1 MKVIINSAE
10 NIAAMAAQQY
20 VSLLKRK
27 PNAILG
33 GATGSTPLGLYA
45 ELVRL
50 NKAGEISFKEASSF
64 NLDEY
69 VGLDGAHDQSYR
81 YFMDHNLFDHIDIDK
96 SRTRVP
102 SGIDISDPAAY
113 DKEIQAAG
121 GVDLQLLGIGNNGHI
136 GFNEPGTPFGSL
148 THIVELTESTREA
161 NKRFFA
167 SIDEV
172 PTHAVTM
179 GIKTV
184 HPHGH
189 RACQGAHYEGDAPGA
204 RHREGARLRAAA
216 PSGCDRLHGL
226 RSGQAAVRSK
236 IWANISEQTVFA
248 ARSTRY

>member
-1 MKVIINSAE
+1 MKVIIDSAE

-20 VSLLKRK
+20 VDLLKRK

-50 NKAGEISFKEASSF
+50 NKEGKISFKDASSF

-69 VGLDGAHDQSYR
+69 VGLDGSHDQSYR

-102 SGIDISDPAAY
+102 SGIDTSDPAAY
-113 DKEIQAAG
+113 DKEIAAAG

-179 GIKTV
+179 GVKTV
-184 HPHGH
+184 M
-189 RACQGAHYEGDAPGA
+189 Q
-204 RHREGARLRAAA
+204 
-216 PSGCDRLHGL
+216 
-226 RSGQAAVRSK
+226 
-236 IWANISEQTVFA
+236 
-248 ARSTRY
+248 ARSIILMAIGPAKAPIMKEMLQGPVTEKVPASVLQLHPDVTVYMDYEAAKLL

>member
-1 MKVIINSAE
+1 MKVIIDSAE

-20 VSLLKRK
+20 VNLLKRK

-50 NKAGEISFKEASSF
+50 NKAGEISFKDASSF

-69 VGLDGAHDQSYR
+69 VGLDGSHDQSYR

-102 SGIDISDPAAY
+102 SGIDTSDPAAY
-113 DKEIQAAG
+113 DKEIAAAG

-179 GIKTV
+179 GVKTV
-184 HPHGH
+184 M
-189 RACQGAHYEGDAPGA
+189 Q
-204 RHREGARLRAAA
+204 
-216 PSGCDRLHGL
+216 
-226 RSGQAAVRSK
+226 
-236 IWANISEQTVFA
+236 
-248 ARSTRY
+248 ARSIILMAIGPAKAPIMKAMLQGPVTENVPASVLQLHPDVTVYMDYEAAKLL

>member
-1 MKVIINSAE
+1 MKVIIDSAQ

-20 VSLLKRK
+20 VALLKRK

-50 NKAGEISFKEASSF
+50 NKAGEISFKDASSF

-69 VGLDGAHDQSYR
+69 VGLDGTHDQSYR

-96 SRTRVP
+96 TRTRVP
-102 SGIDISDPAAY
+102 SGIDVSDPAAY
-113 DKEIQAAG
+113 DKEIEAAG

-161 NKRFFA
+161 NKRFFK

-179 GIKTV
+179 GVKTV
-184 HPHGH
+184 M
-189 RACQGAHYEGDAPGA
+189 Q
-204 RHREGARLRAAA
+204 
-216 PSGCDRLHGL
+216 
-226 RSGQAAVRSK
+226 
-236 IWANISEQTVFA
+236 
-248 ARSTRY
+248 ARSIILMAIGPAKAPIMKEMLQGPVTENVPASVLQLHPDVTVYMDYEAAKLL

>member
-1 MKVIINSAE
+1 MKVIIDSAE

-50 NKAGEISFKEASSF
+50 NRAGEISFREASSF

-69 VGLDGAHDQSYR
+69 VGLDGSHDQSYR

-96 SRTRVP
+96 ARTRVP
-102 SGIDISDPAAY
+102 SGIDVSDPAAY
-113 DKEIQAAG
+113 DKEIAAAG

-167 SIDEV
+167 SLDEV

-179 GIKTV
+179 GVKTV
-184 HPHGH
+184 M
-189 RACQGAHYEGDAPGA
+189 Q
-204 RHREGARLRAAA
+204 
-216 PSGCDRLHGL
+216 
-226 RSGQAAVRSK
+226 
-236 IWANISEQTVFA
+236 
-248 ARSTRY
+248 ARSIILMAIGPAKAPIMKEMLQGPVTEQVPASVLQLHPDVTVYMDYEAAKLL

>member
-1 MKVIINSAE
+1 MKVIIDSAQ

-20 VSLLKRK
+20 VALLKRK
-27 PNAILG
+27 PSAILG

-50 NKAGEISFKEASSF
+50 NKAGEISFKDASSF

-69 VGLDGAHDQSYR
+69 VGLDGTHDQSYR

-102 SGIDISDPAAY
+102 SGIDVSDPAAY
-113 DKEIQAAG
+113 DKEIEAAG
-121 GVDLQLLGIGNNGHI
+121 GIDLQLLGIGNNGHI

-167 SIDEV
+167 SLDEV

-179 GIKTV
+179 GVKTV
-184 HPHGH
+184 M
-189 RACQGAHYEGDAPGA
+189 Q
-204 RHREGARLRAAA
+204 
-216 PSGCDRLHGL
+216 
-226 RSGQAAVRSK
+226 
-236 IWANISEQTVFA
+236 
-248 ARSTRY
+248 ARSIILMAIGPAKAPIMKEMLQGPVTENVPASVLQLHPDVTVYMDYEAAKLL

>member
-1 MKVIINSAE
+1 MKVISDSAE

-20 VSLLKRK
+20 VNLLKRK

-50 NKAGEISFKEASSF
+50 NKAGEISFKDASSF

-69 VGLDGAHDQSYR
+69 VGLDGSHDQSYR

-102 SGIDISDPAAY
+102 SGIDTSDPAAY
-113 DKEIQAAG
+113 DKEIAAAG

-179 GIKTV
+179 GVKTV
-184 HPHGH
+184 M
-189 RACQGAHYEGDAPGA
+189 Q
-204 RHREGARLRAAA
+204 
-216 PSGCDRLHGL
+216 
-226 RSGQAAVRSK
+226 
-236 IWANISEQTVFA
+236 
-248 ARSTRY
+248 ARSIILMAIGPAKAPIMKAMLQGPVTENVPASVLQLHPDVTVYMDYEAAKLL

>member
-1 MKVIINSAE
+1 MKVIIDSTE

-50 NKAGEISFKEASSF
+50 NKAGKISFKDASSF

-69 VGLDGAHDQSYR
+69 VGLDGTHDQSYR

-96 SRTRVP
+96 ARTRVP

-184 HPHGH
+184 M
-189 RACQGAHYEGDAPGA
+189 Q
-204 RHREGARLRAAA
+204 
-216 PSGCDRLHGL
+216 
-226 RSGQAAVRSK
+226 
-236 IWANISEQTVFA
+236 
-248 ARSTRY
+248 ARSIILMAIGPAKAPIMKEMLQGPVTEKVPASVLQLHPDVTVYMDYEAAKLL

>member
-1 MKVIINSAE
+1 MKVVIDSAE

-20 VSLLKRK
+20 VELLKRK

-50 NKAGEISFKEASSF
+50 NKAGEISFKDASSF

-69 VGLDGAHDQSYR
+69 VGLDGTHDQSYR

-102 SGIDISDPAAY
+102 SGIDTSDPAAY
-113 DKEIQAAG
+113 DKEIAAAG

-161 NKRFFA
+161 NKRFFK

-179 GIKTV
+179 GVKTV
-184 HPHGH
+184 M
-189 RACQGAHYEGDAPGA
+189 Q
-204 RHREGARLRAAA
+204 
-216 PSGCDRLHGL
+216 
-226 RSGQAAVRSK
+226 
-236 IWANISEQTVFA
+236 
-248 ARSTRY
+248 ARSIILMAIGPAKAPIMKEMLQGPVTEKVPASVLQLHPDVTVYMDYEAAKLL

>member
-1 MKVIINSAE
+1 MKVIIDSAE

-20 VSLLKRK
+20 VDLLKRK

-50 NKAGEISFKEASSF
+50 NKAGKISFKDASSF

-69 VGLDGAHDQSYR
+69 VGLDGTHDQSYR

-96 SRTRVP
+96 ARTRVP
-102 SGIDISDPAAY
+102 SGIDVSDPAAY
-113 DKEIQAAG
+113 DKEIAAAG

-136 GFNEPGTPFGSL
+136 GFNEPGTPFGSP

-179 GIKTV
+179 GVKTV
-184 HPHGH
+184 M
-189 RACQGAHYEGDAPGA
+189 Q
-204 RHREGARLRAAA
+204 
-216 PSGCDRLHGL
+216 
-226 RSGQAAVRSK
+226 
-236 IWANISEQTVFA
+236 
-248 ARSTRY
+248 ARSIILMAIGPAKAPIMKEMLQGPVTEQVPASVLQLHPDVTVYMDYEAASLL

>member
-1 MKVIINSAE
+1 MKVIIDSAQI
-10 NIAAMAAQQY
+10 IAAMAAQQY
-20 VSLLKRK
+20 VALLKRK

-50 NKAGEISFKEASSF
+50 NKAGEISFKDASSF

-69 VGLDGAHDQSYR
+69 VGLDGTHDQSYR

-102 SGIDISDPAAY
+102 SGIDVSDPAAY
-113 DKEIQAAG
+113 DKEIEAAG

-161 NKRFFA
+161 NKRFFK

-179 GIKTV
+179 GVKTV
-184 HPHGH
+184 M
-189 RACQGAHYEGDAPGA
+189 Q
-204 RHREGARLRAAA
+204 
-216 PSGCDRLHGL
+216 
-226 RSGQAAVRSK
+226 
-236 IWANISEQTVFA
+236 
-248 ARSTRY
+248 ARSIILMAIGPAKAPIMKEMLQGPVTEKVPASVLQLHPNVTVYMDYEAAKLL

>member
-1 MKVIINSAE
+1 MKVIIDSAS

-20 VSLLKRK
+20 VALLQKK

-50 NKAGEISFKEASSF
+50 NKAGQISFKEASSF

-69 VGLDGAHDQSYR
+69 VGLDGTHDQSYR
-81 YFMDHNLFDHIDIDK
+81 YFMDHNLFDLVDIDK

-102 SGIDISDPAAY
+102 SGIDTSDPAAY
-113 DKEIQAAG
+113 DKDIQAAG

-148 THIVELTESTREA
+148 THVVELTASTREA
-161 NKRFFA
+161 NKRFFP
-167 SIDEV
+167 SFDDV

-184 HPHGH
+184 MQAKSIILMATGPAKAPIMKKMLQGPVTEEVPASVLQLHPDVTV
-189 RACQGAHYEGDAPGA
+189 YMDFE
-204 RHREGARLRAAA
+204 AA
-216 PSGCDRLHGL
+216 SLL
-226 RSGQAAVRSK
+226 
-236 IWANISEQTVFA
+236 
-248 ARSTRY
+248 

>member
-1 MKVIINSAE
+1 MKVIIDSAQS
-10 NIAAMAAQQY
+10 IAAMAAQQY
-20 VSLLKRK
+20 VALLKRK

-50 NKAGEISFKEASSF
+50 NKAGEISFKDASSF

-69 VGLDGAHDQSYR
+69 VGLDGTHDQSYR

-102 SGIDISDPAAY
+102 SGIDVSDPAAY
-113 DKEIQAAG
+113 DKEIEAAG

-161 NKRFFA
+161 NKRFFK

-179 GIKTV
+179 GVKTV
-184 HPHGH
+184 M
-189 RACQGAHYEGDAPGA
+189 Q
-204 RHREGARLRAAA
+204 
-216 PSGCDRLHGL
+216 
-226 RSGQAAVRSK
+226 
-236 IWANISEQTVFA
+236 
-248 ARSTRY
+248 ARSIILMAIGPAKAPIMKEMLQGPVTEKVPASVLQLHPDVTVYMDYEAAKLL

>member
-102 SGIDISDPAAY
+102 SGIDTSDPAAY
-113 DKEIQAAG
+113 DKEIAAAG

-184 HPHGH
+184 M
-189 RACQGAHYEGDAPGA
+189 Q
-204 RHREGARLRAAA
+204 
-216 PSGCDRLHGL
+216 
-226 RSGQAAVRSK
+226 
-236 IWANISEQTVFA
+236 
-248 ARSTRY
+248 ARSIILMAIGPAKAPIMKEMLQGPVTEKVPASVLQLHPDVTVYMDYEAAKLL

>member
-1 MKVIINSAE
+1 MKVIIDSAQ

-20 VSLLKRK
+20 VALLKRK

-50 NKAGEISFKEASSF
+50 NKAGEISFKDASSF

-69 VGLDGAHDQSYR
+69 VGLDGTHDQSYR

-102 SGIDISDPAAY
+102 SGIDVSDPAAY
-113 DKEIQAAG
+113 DKEIEAAG

-136 GFNEPGTPFGSL
+136 GFNEPGTPFGSV

-161 NKRFFA
+161 NKRFFK

-179 GIKTV
+179 GVKTV
-184 HPHGH
+184 M
-189 RACQGAHYEGDAPGA
+189 Q
-204 RHREGARLRAAA
+204 
-216 PSGCDRLHGL
+216 
-226 RSGQAAVRSK
+226 
-236 IWANISEQTVFA
+236 
-248 ARSTRY
+248 ARSIILMAIGPAKAPIMKEMLQGPVTENVPASVLQLHPDVTVYMDYEAAKLL

>member
-1 MKVIINSAE
+1 MKVVIDSAE

-20 VSLLKRK
+20 VELLKRK

-50 NKAGEISFKEASSF
+50 NKAGEITFKDASSF

-69 VGLDGAHDQSYR
+69 VGLDGTHDQSYR

-102 SGIDISDPAAY
+102 SGIDTSDPAAY
-113 DKEIQAAG
+113 DKEIAAAG

-161 NKRFFA
+161 NKRFFK

-179 GIKTV
+179 GVKTV
-184 HPHGH
+184 M
-189 RACQGAHYEGDAPGA
+189 Q
-204 RHREGARLRAAA
+204 
-216 PSGCDRLHGL
+216 
-226 RSGQAAVRSK
+226 
-236 IWANISEQTVFA
+236 
-248 ARSTRY
+248 ARSIILMAIGPAKAPIMKEMLQGPVTEKVPASVLQLHPDVTVYMDYEAAKLL

>member
-1 MKVIINSAE
+1 MKVIIDSAE

-20 VSLLKRK
+20 VELLKRK

-50 NKAGEISFKEASSF
+50 NKAGEISFKDASSF

-69 VGLDGAHDQSYR
+69 VGLDGTHDQSYR

-102 SGIDISDPAAY
+102 SGIDTSDPAAY
-113 DKEIQAAG
+113 DKEIAAAG

-161 NKRFFA
+161 NKRFFK

-179 GIKTV
+179 GVKTV
-184 HPHGH
+184 M
-189 RACQGAHYEGDAPGA
+189 Q
-204 RHREGARLRAAA
+204 
-216 PSGCDRLHGL
+216 
-226 RSGQAAVRSK
+226 
-236 IWANISEQTVFA
+236 
-248 ARSTRY
+248 ARSIILMAIGPAKAPIMKEMLQGPVTEKVPASVLQLHPDVTVYMDYEAAKLL

>member
-1 MKVIINSAE
+1 MKVIIDSAE
-10 NIAAMAAQQY
+10 NIAAKAAQQY
-20 VSLLKRK
+20 VDLLRRK

-45 ELVRL
+45 ELIRL
-50 NKAGEISFKEASSF
+50 NKAGEISFRDASSF

-69 VGLDGAHDQSYR
+69 VGLDGTHDQSYR

-102 SGIDISDPAAY
+102 SGIDTSDPAAY
-113 DKEIQAAG
+113 DKEIAAAG

-179 GIKTV
+179 GVKTV
-184 HPHGH
+184 M
-189 RACQGAHYEGDAPGA
+189 Q
-204 RHREGARLRAAA
+204 
-216 PSGCDRLHGL
+216 
-226 RSGQAAVRSK
+226 
-236 IWANISEQTVFA
+236 
-248 ARSTRY
+248 ARSIILMAIGPAKAPIMKEMLQGPVTEKVPASVLQLHPDVTVYMDFEAAKLL

>member
-1 MKVIINSAE
+1 MKVIIDSAE

-184 HPHGH
+184 M
-189 RACQGAHYEGDAPGA
+189 Q
-204 RHREGARLRAAA
+204 
-216 PSGCDRLHGL
+216 
-226 RSGQAAVRSK
+226 
-236 IWANISEQTVFA
+236 
-248 ARSTRY
+248 ARSIILMAIGPAKAPIMKEMLQGPVTEKVPASVLQLHPDVTVYMDYEAAKLL

>member
-1 MKVIINSAE
+1 MKVIVDSAQ

-20 VSLLKRK
+20 VALLKRK

-50 NKAGEISFKEASSF
+50 NKEGKISFKDASSF

-69 VGLDGAHDQSYR
+69 VGLDGSHDQSYR

-96 SRTRVP
+96 ARTHVP

-113 DKEIQAAG
+113 DTEIAAAG

-161 NKRFFA
+161 NKRFFV

-179 GIKTV
+179 GVKTV
-184 HPHGH
+184 M
-189 RACQGAHYEGDAPGA
+189 Q
-204 RHREGARLRAAA
+204 
-216 PSGCDRLHGL
+216 
-226 RSGQAAVRSK
+226 
-236 IWANISEQTVFA
+236 
-248 ARSTRY
+248 ARSIILMAIGPAKAPIMKEMLQGPVTEKVPASVLQLHPDVTVYMDYEAAKLL

>member
-1 MKVIINSAE
+1 MKVIIDSAE

-20 VSLLKRK
+20 VALLKRK

-50 NKAGEISFKEASSF
+50 NKAGEITFKDASSF

-69 VGLDGAHDQSYR
+69 VGLDGSHDQSYR

-102 SGIDISDPAAY
+102 SGIDTSDPAAY
-113 DKEIQAAG
+113 DKEIAAAG

-179 GIKTV
+179 GVKTV
-184 HPHGH
+184 M
-189 RACQGAHYEGDAPGA
+189 Q
-204 RHREGARLRAAA
+204 
-216 PSGCDRLHGL
+216 
-226 RSGQAAVRSK
+226 
-236 IWANISEQTVFA
+236 
-248 ARSTRY
+248 ARSIILMAIGPAKAPIMKEMLQGPVTEKVPASVLQLHPDVTVYMDYEAAKLL

>member
-1 MKVIINSAE
+1 MKVIIDSAE

-121 GVDLQLLGIGNNGHI
+121 VVDLQLLGIGNNGHI

-184 HPHGH
+184 M
-189 RACQGAHYEGDAPGA
+189 Q
-204 RHREGARLRAAA
+204 
-216 PSGCDRLHGL
+216 
-226 RSGQAAVRSK
+226 
-236 IWANISEQTVFA
+236 
-248 ARSTRY
+248 ARSIILMAIGPAKAPIMKEMLQGPVTEKVPASVLQLHPDVTVYMDYEAAKLL

>member
-50 NKAGEISFKEASSF
+50 NKEGKISFKDASSF

-69 VGLDGAHDQSYR
+69 VGLDGTHDQSYR

-102 SGIDISDPAAY
+102 SGIDTSDPAAY
-113 DKEIQAAG
+113 DKEIAAAG

-161 NKRFFA
+161 NKRFFS

-179 GIKTV
+179 GVKTV
-184 HPHGH
+184 M
-189 RACQGAHYEGDAPGA
+189 Q
-204 RHREGARLRAAA
+204 
-216 PSGCDRLHGL
+216 
-226 RSGQAAVRSK
+226 
-236 IWANISEQTVFA
+236 
-248 ARSTRY
+248 ARSIILMAIGPAKAPIMKEMLQGPVTEKVPASVLQLHPDVTVYMDYEAAKLL

>member
-1 MKVIINSAE
+1 MKVIVDSAE

-20 VSLLKRK
+20 VDLLKRK

-45 ELVRL
+45 ELIRL
-50 NKAGEISFKEASSF
+50 NKAGEISFKDASSF

-69 VGLDGAHDQSYR
+69 VGLDGTHDQSYR

-96 SRTRVP
+96 TRTRVP
-102 SGIDISDPAAY
+102 SGIDTSDPAAY
-113 DKEIQAAG
+113 DKEIAAAG

-167 SIDEV
+167 SLDEV

-179 GIKTV
+179 GVKTV
-184 HPHGH
+184 M
-189 RACQGAHYEGDAPGA
+189 Q
-204 RHREGARLRAAA
+204 
-216 PSGCDRLHGL
+216 
-226 RSGQAAVRSK
+226 
-236 IWANISEQTVFA
+236 
-248 ARSTRY
+248 ARSIILMAIGPAKAPIMKEMLQGPVTEKVPASVLQLHPDVTVYMDFEAAKLL

>member
-1 MKVIINSAE
+1 MKVIIDSAQ

-20 VSLLKRK
+20 VALLKRK

-50 NKAGEISFKEASSF
+50 NKAGEISFKDASSF

-69 VGLDGAHDQSYR
+69 VGLDGTHDQSYR

-102 SGIDISDPAAY
+102 SGIDVSDPAAY
-113 DKEIQAAG
+113 DKEIEAAG

-148 THIVELTESTREA
+148 THIVELTESTQEA
-161 NKRFFA
+161 NKRFFK

-179 GIKTV
+179 GVKTV
-184 HPHGH
+184 M
-189 RACQGAHYEGDAPGA
+189 Q
-204 RHREGARLRAAA
+204 
-216 PSGCDRLHGL
+216 
-226 RSGQAAVRSK
+226 
-236 IWANISEQTVFA
+236 
-248 ARSTRY
+248 ARSIILMAIGPAKAPIMKEMLQGPVTENVPASVLQLHPDLTVYMDYEAAKLL